1 MTTTLYFLVP
11 IGLLAVA
18 WSLCFV
24 GCGLPTSGESQP
36 YSDGIVGSTG
46 LVAYWPLSD
55 LLAPLNVKG
64 QTAGTSDISGNN
76 HNGTY
81 TIPPLYPAPTA
92 ATPSDQPPS
101 PLSLTR
107 DTSIVIGD
115 TGSKKNPF
123 PGSVNF
129 QGGFVNIAWAANSP
143 QLNEFTVEAWIKPSW
158 TVQGFNWVLFGALA
172 PGDATGFNIYV
183 NTKNNWEFV
192 LGNGTAANP
201 PIDSGVPAPVNPSQT
216 TYVAV
221 TFNAS
226 TPGSTT
232 GTLALW
238 INPSSDTQAAPT
250 PVFSMTTTY
259 AAADPGQLGAIFIG
273 AGDNEQA
280 QSLRAQDMGPGAPLF
295 PFLGQIQ
302 SVALYSIGLDP
313 ETLAG
318 NFSNGATTS

>member
-1 MTTTLYFLVP
+1 
-11 IGLLAVA
+11 
-18 WSLCFV
+18 
-24 GCGLPTSGESQP
+24 
-36 YSDGIVGSTG
+36 
-46 LVAYWPLSD
+46 
-55 LLAPLNVKG
+55 
-64 QTAGTSDISGNN
+64 
-76 HNGTY
+76 
-81 TIPPLYPAPTA
+81 
-92 ATPSDQPPS
+92 
-101 PLSLTR
+101 
-107 DTSIVIGD
+107 
-115 TGSKKNPF
+115 
-123 PGSVNF
+123 
-129 QGGFVNIAWAANSP
+129 
-143 QLNEFTVEAWIKPSW
+143 
-158 TVQGFNWVLFGALA
+158 LFGALA

-201 PIDSGVPAPVNPSQT
+201 PIDSGVQAPVNPSQT